1 MLDILF
7 RAGVTIGFD
16 PDTYSIV
23 EGNRQVTVTVRLLSD
38 TLETTVDVSL
48 HTLGATAT
56 GNNVVHTLISRSI
69 TVLYAT

>member
-1 MLDILF
+1 MLDIMSC
-7 RAGVTIGFD
+7 AGVTIGFD

-23 EGNRQVTVTVRLLSD
+23 EGDRPVTVTVRLLSG

-48 HTLGATAT
+48 HTSGATAT
-56 GNNVVHTLISRSI
+56 GNNVMHTLISRSI